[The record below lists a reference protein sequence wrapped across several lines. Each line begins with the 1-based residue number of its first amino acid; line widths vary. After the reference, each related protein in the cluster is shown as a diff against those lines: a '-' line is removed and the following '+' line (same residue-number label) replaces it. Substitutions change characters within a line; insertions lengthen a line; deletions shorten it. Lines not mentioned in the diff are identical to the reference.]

1 VLVKAPKPHQ
11 ERRVDLP
18 VIGTRTI
25 ELAAAGGLAGVA
37 VEAGAALILR
47 KDKLVRLADGLGL
60 FIMAFDPA
68 T

>member
-1 VLVKAPKPHQ
+1 VLVKAPKPNQ

-25 ELAAAGGLAGVA
+25 ELVAAGGLAGVA
-37 VEAGAALILR
+37 VEAGGTLILR